1 MYSFRRIIQVY
12 LLSIVSV
19 LGLSAEELVWSPQHF
34 VRVQSVDEIESGAY
48 YLVAGVSQKDGHVL
62 MTSSVVNKKLKGFVY
77 PQSECIFCEDAS
89 QVWQIFCTD
98 GDVILRAAEVG
109 KYLLAPQ
116 SNKPDVELH
125 ASEYTIWKLLPKD
138 DGVVLKHAQEQR
150 RYLHTSYQAN
160 AQNPNP
166 FGNYFY
172 TEGTVETNKLYLYK
186 LDADYTPP
194 TDNTITYLNDGD
206 PTPAYGNLIVRNGV
220 LLYPSVL
227 LDAAAFLPTSSFSVE
242 EGQLTY
248 TRVLNDTGWETLS
261 LPFAADVPSEIDA
274 RELERIDGETLVFR
288 PVTQIRPHIPVI
300 LRSEHAV
307 GVSVTFVSKAGVV
320 SAPTATNHPF
330 VPVYQQLDI
339 SSEAEDIYLLSGSG
353 MTFTLAAYGSSLRP
367 FRAYIKR

>member
-19 LGLSAEELVWSPQHF
+19 LGLSAEELVWLPQHF
-34 VRVQSVDEIESGAY
+34 VRVQSVEEIESGAY
-48 YLVAGVSQKDGHVL
+48 YLVAGFSQKDGHVL
-62 MTSSVVNKKLKGFVY
+62 MTTSVVNKKLKGIIH
-77 PQSECIFCEDAS
+77 PQAERIFCEDAS
-89 QVWQIFCTD
+89 LVWQIFNAE
-98 GDVILRAAEVG
+98 GEVLLRAAEGG

-116 SNKPDVELH
+116 SNKPEVELH

-138 DGVVLKHAQEQR
+138 DGMVLRHAQEQW

-160 AQNPNP
+160 AKNPNS

-194 TDNTITYLNDGD
+194 TDNAITYLNDGD
-206 PTPAYGNLIVRNGV
+206 QVPPYGNLIVRNGA

-227 LDAAAFLPTSSFSVE
+227 LDAEEFFPISPFSVA

-248 TRVLNDTGWETLS
+248 TRILNDTGWETLS
-261 LPFAADVPSEIDA
+261 LPFAADVPSGIDA
-274 RELERIDGETLVFR
+274 RELERIDGETLVFK

-300 LRSEHAV
+300 LRSEHDS
-307 GVSVTFVSKAGVV
+307 GVRVTFVSKAGMV
-320 SAPTATNHPF
+320 SAPTAASLPL
-330 VPVYQQLDI
+330 VPVYQHLEI
-339 SSEAEDIYLLSGSG
+339 SSETEEIYLLSGSG
-353 MTFTLAAYGSSLRP
+353 MTFTHAGNGSSLRP
-367 FRAYIKR
+367 FRAYIQR